1 MRNLI
6 IGALALALAVGIGA
20 GVYAH
25 NHTPTRYQP
34 IEVRVWEST
43 SNPTSNYISARPEG
57 GSWRTLG
64 TIPLGE
70 RPAST
75 YEWTSNGRFRYSD
88 IRLLVPLPDAPEAV
102 TPAGVSREVHD
113 AVREQRDR
121 AQAEVTR
128 LHAENQRLHAENQR
142 LRGAQATQP
151 SACET
156 AKAVL
161 EARWESGGAYA
172 NLILYR
178 DLTVPNACGCD
189 AALANI
195 IRLTGVRP
203 DVVTHTQW
211 PLRGICQR

>member
-1 MRNLI
+1 MKNLI
-6 IGALALALAVGIGA
+6 IGALALALAVSIGA

-25 NHTPTRYQP
+25 NHTSTRYQP

-70 RPAST
+70 YPAST

-88 IRLLVPLPDAPEAV
+88 IRLLVPLPDAPQTA
-102 TPAGVSREVHD
+102 
-113 AVREQRDR
+113 
-121 AQAEVTR
+121 
-128 LHAENQRLHAENQR
+128 
-142 LRGAQATQP
+142 P

-161 EARWESGGAYA
+161 EARWEIGGVYA

-195 IRLTGVRP
+195 IRLTGVLP
-203 DVVTHTQW
+203 EVVTGSQW